1 MESVSAMEY
10 GLCQKQPPIT
20 NSISFLRLG
29 DDKAWRLYVIRTRL
43 ICSWALAQIQKVA
56 IYGPNSTPVQL
67 QNRIRTTL
75 SNHSPAVVERE
86 TPYRKIL
93 IKRLKSL
100 IQCIN

>member
-29 DDKAWRLYVIRTRL
+29 DDKAWRLYVTQTRL